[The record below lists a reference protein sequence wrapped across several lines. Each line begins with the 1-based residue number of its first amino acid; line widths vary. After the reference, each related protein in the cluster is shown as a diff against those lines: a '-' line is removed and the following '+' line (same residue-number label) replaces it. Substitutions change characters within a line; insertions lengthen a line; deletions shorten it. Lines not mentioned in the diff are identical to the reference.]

1 MMRLKVTILVVAFV
15 LSAGVHISAAAAAA
29 GQREE
34 VHLVPAVYVFGD
46 STVDV
51 GNNQYLPGNSPLQL
65 PYGIDFP
72 HSRPTGRFSN
82 GYNVADFIAKL
93 VGFKRSPPAYL
104 SLTPQTS
111 RQLMRGYRG
120 ANYASGGSGILDTT
134 GTTVVTLTKQIV
146 YFAATKSK
154 MKSNGGGDGNSSSAS
169 ASAIDDL
176 LSKSL
181 FLISDGGN
189 DLFAFLRQSN
199 RTASQVPSFYADLLS
214 NYTRHVQA
222 LYSLGARRFGII
234 DVPPIGCVPSVRV
247 TSPAGATRCVD
258 AASDLARGFNSGLRS
273 AMARL
278 AGSGALPGMRYSV
291 GSSYNV
297 VSYLTANPAA
307 AGFKVVNS
315 ACCGGGRLNA
325 QVGCGAPNST
335 YCGNRNGYLFWDGV
349 HGTQATS
356 RKGAAAIYSAPPQ
369 MGFASPINFKQL
381 NESDRDTIDESH
393 HFRGMRISALRFVLS
408 WAGGKNATPK
418 QPRGPRR
425 ELSGSL
431 SSEPTRASK
440 SQTPPPLQNRPAAA
454 SPSHA
459 LGSRL
464 GFLNGVPGAPGAREA
479 SAFTTAGFL
488 AAGAAAALA
497 SLPVAYADANEV
509 GVVDSAVSSD
519 AAVKPVNPD
528 AAVSSDVAVGED
540 LAHKERKRIM
550 ELIQSRGMPH
560 GSYPQFDVAVK
571 GQKVVVKF
579 NVPSTCSLS
588 DLIVDL
594 VTHIGLEAEQG
605 GGGSEMLLHAW
616 NSVAA
621 RQITL
626 NPHKKTTSNGDDN
639 EDDLCVLIFEP
650 LVGSQYS
657 EVEFIKRGEFS
668 LRELEALTSVL
679 KLVGQKDVKQ
689 SSGKGNKSYTTRKGN
704 GQRSKHVPSMEKTIS
719 DLEGMGVRV
728 YGFDETSS
736 IPMDG
741 SGTVMWENIA
751 GYEPQKREIEDTI
764 LLALQSPEVYDEIA
778 RATRCKFET
787 NRPRAVLFE
796 GPPGTGKT
804 SSARVIAKQA
814 GVPLLYVPL
823 EIIMSKYYGESER
836 LLGSVFSLANDL
848 PDGGIIFLD
857 EVDSFASARDSEMHE
872 ATRRIL
878 SVILR
883 QIDGFEQD
891 RRVVVIAAT
900 NRKEDLDPALISR
913 FDSIICFDLPDQQTR
928 AEISAQYAKHLTKSE
943 LFQFSLA
950 TEEMS
955 GRDIRDI
962 CQQAERHW
970 ASKLI
975 RGQVPKNDKGEP
987 SLPPVEEYVACS
999 EQRRRSL
1006 PNRTRQESRLPALK
1020 LA

>member
-1 MMRLKVTILVVAFV
+1 MAMLLRRRLPLAR
-15 LSAGVHISAAAAAA
+15 LLRPLQAEAAA
-29 GQREE
+29 
-34 VHLVPAVYVFGD
+34 
-46 STVDV
+46 ST
-51 GNNQYLPGNSPLQL
+51 
-65 PYGIDFP
+65 
-72 HSRPTGRFSN
+72 
-82 GYNVADFIAKL
+82 
-93 VGFKRSPPAYL
+93 
-104 SLTPQTS
+104 TS
-111 RQLMRGYRG
+111 
-120 ANYASGGSGILDTT
+120 S
-134 GTTVVTLTKQIV
+134 
-146 YFAATKSK
+146 
-154 MKSNGGGDGNSSSAS
+154 
-169 ASAIDDL
+169 
-176 LSKSL
+176 
-181 FLISDGGN
+181 
-189 DLFAFLRQSN
+189 
-199 RTASQVPSFYADLLS
+199 
-214 NYTRHVQA
+214 
-222 LYSLGARRFGII
+222 
-234 DVPPIGCVPSVRV
+234 
-247 TSPAGATRCVD
+247 
-258 AASDLARGFNSGLRS
+258 
-273 AMARL
+273 
-278 AGSGALPGMRYSV
+278 
-291 GSSYNV
+291 
-297 VSYLTANPAA
+297 
-307 AGFKVVNS
+307 
-315 ACCGGGRLNA
+315 
-325 QVGCGAPNST
+325 
-335 YCGNRNGYLFWDGV
+335 
-349 HGTQATS
+349 
-356 RKGAAAIYSAPPQ
+356 
-369 MGFASPINFKQL
+369 
-381 NESDRDTIDESH
+381 
-393 HFRGMRISALRFVLS
+393 
-408 WAGGKNATPK
+408 
-418 QPRGPRR
+418 
-425 ELSGSL
+425 
-431 SSEPTRASK
+431 
-440 SQTPPPLQNRPAAA
+440 PPPLQNRPAAA

-605 GGGSEMLLHAW
+605 GGGSEMLLRAW

-657 EVEFIKRGEFS
+657 EVEFIKRGGFS

-857 EVDSFASARDSEMHE
+857 E
-872 ATRRIL
+872 
-878 SVILR
+878 
-883 QIDGFEQD
+883 IDGFEQD

>member
-1 MMRLKVTILVVAFV
+1 MAMLLRRRLPLAR
-15 LSAGVHISAAAAAA
+15 LL
-29 GQREE
+29 R
-34 VHLVPAVYVFGD
+34 
-46 STVDV
+46 
-51 GNNQYLPGNSPLQL
+51 PLQTEAAV
-65 PYGIDFP
+65 
-72 HSRPTGRFSN
+72 ST
-82 GYNVADFIAKL
+82 
-93 VGFKRSPPAYL
+93 
-104 SLTPQTS
+104 TTS
-111 RQLMRGYRG
+111 
-120 ANYASGGSGILDTT
+120 
-134 GTTVVTLTKQIV
+134 
-146 YFAATKSK
+146 
-154 MKSNGGGDGNSSSAS
+154 
-169 ASAIDDL
+169 
-176 LSKSL
+176 
-181 FLISDGGN
+181 
-189 DLFAFLRQSN
+189 
-199 RTASQVPSFYADLLS
+199 
-214 NYTRHVQA
+214 
-222 LYSLGARRFGII
+222 
-234 DVPPIGCVPSVRV
+234 
-247 TSPAGATRCVD
+247 
-258 AASDLARGFNSGLRS
+258 
-273 AMARL
+273 
-278 AGSGALPGMRYSV
+278 
-291 GSSYNV
+291 
-297 VSYLTANPAA
+297 
-307 AGFKVVNS
+307 
-315 ACCGGGRLNA
+315 
-325 QVGCGAPNST
+325 
-335 YCGNRNGYLFWDGV
+335 
-349 HGTQATS
+349 
-356 RKGAAAIYSAPPQ
+356 
-369 MGFASPINFKQL
+369 
-381 NESDRDTIDESH
+381 
-393 HFRGMRISALRFVLS
+393 
-408 WAGGKNATPK
+408 
-418 QPRGPRR
+418 
-425 ELSGSL
+425 
-431 SSEPTRASK
+431 
-440 SQTPPPLQNRPAAA
+440 PPPLQNRPAAA

-464 GFLNGVPGAPGAREA
+464 GFSNGVRGASAREA
-479 SAFTTAGFL
+479 SAFTTAAFL

-509 GVVDSAVSSD
+509 GVVDSAVNSD
-519 AAVKPVNPD
+519 AAVNPD
-528 AAVSSDVAVGED
+528 AAVSSDVAAGED
-540 LAHKERKRIM
+540 LAHKERERIL

-560 GSYPQFDVAVK
+560 GSYPQFDVAMK

-605 GGGSEMLLHAW
+605 GGGSEMLLRAW
-616 NSVAA
+616 DSVAA

-626 NPHKKTTSNGDDN
+626 NPHKKTMSNEDDN
-639 EDDLCVLIFEP
+639 GDDLCVLIFEP
-650 LVGSQYS
+650 LVGSRYS
-657 EVEFIKRGEFS
+657 VSSYEVEFIKRGGFS
-668 LRELEALTSVL
+668 LRELEALTGVL
-679 KLVGQKDVKQ
+679 KLVGQKDV
-689 SSGKGNKSYTTRKGN
+689 KGNKSYTTRKGN
-704 GQRSKHVPSMEKTIS
+704 GQRSKHVPFMEKTIS

-900 NRKEDLDPALISR
+900 NRKEDLDPALIR
-913 FDSIICFDLPDQQTR
+913 
-928 AEISAQYAKHLTKSE
+928 
-943 LFQFSLA
+943 
-950 TEEMS
+950 MS

-975 RGQVPKNDKGEP
+975 RGQVPKNEKGEP

-1006 PNRTRQESRLPALK
+1006 PDRTRQESRLPALK

>member
-1 MMRLKVTILVVAFV
+1 MAMLLRRRLPLAR
-15 LSAGVHISAAAAAA
+15 LLRSLQAEAAA
-29 GQREE
+29 
-34 VHLVPAVYVFGD
+34 
-46 STVDV
+46 ST
-51 GNNQYLPGNSPLQL
+51 
-65 PYGIDFP
+65 
-72 HSRPTGRFSN
+72 
-82 GYNVADFIAKL
+82 
-93 VGFKRSPPAYL
+93 
-104 SLTPQTS
+104 TS
-111 RQLMRGYRG
+111 
-120 ANYASGGSGILDTT
+120 S
-134 GTTVVTLTKQIV
+134 
-146 YFAATKSK
+146 
-154 MKSNGGGDGNSSSAS
+154 
-169 ASAIDDL
+169 
-176 LSKSL
+176 
-181 FLISDGGN
+181 
-189 DLFAFLRQSN
+189 
-199 RTASQVPSFYADLLS
+199 
-214 NYTRHVQA
+214 
-222 LYSLGARRFGII
+222 
-234 DVPPIGCVPSVRV
+234 
-247 TSPAGATRCVD
+247 
-258 AASDLARGFNSGLRS
+258 
-273 AMARL
+273 
-278 AGSGALPGMRYSV
+278 
-291 GSSYNV
+291 
-297 VSYLTANPAA
+297 
-307 AGFKVVNS
+307 
-315 ACCGGGRLNA
+315 
-325 QVGCGAPNST
+325 
-335 YCGNRNGYLFWDGV
+335 
-349 HGTQATS
+349 
-356 RKGAAAIYSAPPQ
+356 
-369 MGFASPINFKQL
+369 
-381 NESDRDTIDESH
+381 
-393 HFRGMRISALRFVLS
+393 
-408 WAGGKNATPK
+408 
-418 QPRGPRR
+418 
-425 ELSGSL
+425 
-431 SSEPTRASK
+431 
-440 SQTPPPLQNRPAAA
+440 PPPLQNRPAAA

-479 SAFTTAGFL
+479 SAFPTAGFL

-497 SLPVAYADANEV
+497 SLPVAYADANE

-657 EVEFIKRGEFS
+657 VSSYEVEFIKRGEFS

-900 NRKEDLDPALISR
+900 NRKEDLDPALIR
-913 FDSIICFDLPDQQTR
+913 
-928 AEISAQYAKHLTKSE
+928 
-943 LFQFSLA
+943 
-950 TEEMS
+950 MS

>member
-1 MMRLKVTILVVAFV
+1 MAMLLRRRLPLAR
-15 LSAGVHISAAAAAA
+15 LLRPLQAEAAA
-29 GQREE
+29 
-34 VHLVPAVYVFGD
+34 
-46 STVDV
+46 ST
-51 GNNQYLPGNSPLQL
+51 
-65 PYGIDFP
+65 
-72 HSRPTGRFSN
+72 
-82 GYNVADFIAKL
+82 
-93 VGFKRSPPAYL
+93 
-104 SLTPQTS
+104 TS
-111 RQLMRGYRG
+111 
-120 ANYASGGSGILDTT
+120 S
-134 GTTVVTLTKQIV
+134 
-146 YFAATKSK
+146 
-154 MKSNGGGDGNSSSAS
+154 
-169 ASAIDDL
+169 
-176 LSKSL
+176 
-181 FLISDGGN
+181 
-189 DLFAFLRQSN
+189 
-199 RTASQVPSFYADLLS
+199 
-214 NYTRHVQA
+214 
-222 LYSLGARRFGII
+222 
-234 DVPPIGCVPSVRV
+234 
-247 TSPAGATRCVD
+247 
-258 AASDLARGFNSGLRS
+258 
-273 AMARL
+273 
-278 AGSGALPGMRYSV
+278 
-291 GSSYNV
+291 
-297 VSYLTANPAA
+297 
-307 AGFKVVNS
+307 
-315 ACCGGGRLNA
+315 
-325 QVGCGAPNST
+325 
-335 YCGNRNGYLFWDGV
+335 
-349 HGTQATS
+349 
-356 RKGAAAIYSAPPQ
+356 
-369 MGFASPINFKQL
+369 
-381 NESDRDTIDESH
+381 
-393 HFRGMRISALRFVLS
+393 
-408 WAGGKNATPK
+408 
-418 QPRGPRR
+418 
-425 ELSGSL
+425 
-431 SSEPTRASK
+431 
-440 SQTPPPLQNRPAAA
+440 PPPLQNRPAAA

-464 GFLNGVPGAPGAREA
+464 GFLNGVPGAPGARDA

-497 SLPVAYADANEV
+497 SLPVAYADANE

-540 LAHKERKRIM
+540 LAHKERKRII

-605 GGGSEMLLHAW
+605 GGGSEMLLRAW

-657 EVEFIKRGEFS
+657 VSSYEVEFIKRGGFS

-1006 PNRTRQESRLPALK
+1006 PNRTSKESRLPALK